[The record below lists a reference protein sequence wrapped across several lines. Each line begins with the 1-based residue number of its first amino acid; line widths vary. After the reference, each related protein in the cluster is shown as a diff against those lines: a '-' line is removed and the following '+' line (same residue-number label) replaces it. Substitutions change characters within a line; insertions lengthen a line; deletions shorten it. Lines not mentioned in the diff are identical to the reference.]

1 LYQEI
6 RSPASPLAR
15 LVAPENRAKYDAQ
28 VEVGFAV
35 YTDSYYNNPDFP
47 WYIGAKAGQS
57 RLERM
62 RENVGAAL
70 EISDEYVWLW
80 TESAKWWPIEYYSH
94 STGDKKWRDDH
105 LPNTIG
111 KGRLI
116 EEVMPGITKALRQAK
131 DPLGESLKALDS
143 LQKPR
148 ENNAL
153 VPKNLVVNGDFESSV
168 PAGYNVGEAPPGFT
182 SWKAE
187 GSSGTITW
195 DRTVG
200 FQSSSSGKLQN
211 VDGVLIQRVP
221 VEVGKR
227 YLITA
232 RAQALGNSVPVV
244 TGRWSNDAIFQSWI
258 DNQVMDFPKVAAGE
272 WSRAAKVVTVPEG
285 FNKITVLMGADNQ
298 KTNAD
303 ICHFDDFG
311 VYDLDAL
318 LK

>member
-1 LYQEI
+1 
-6 RSPASPLAR
+6 
-15 LVAPENRAKYDAQ
+15 
-28 VEVGFAV
+28 
-35 YTDSYYNNPDFP
+35 
-47 WYIGAKAGQS
+47 
-57 RLERM
+57 M